1 MSDLQRMYEIVRRP
15 VITEKGTDDTADRN
29 AYHFRVPVDA
39 NKVEIRQAVEGVFQ
53 VKVVRVN
60 TSRVRG
66 KSRRRGWVAGAA
78 SDWKKARVVLRE
90 GDTIEI
96 L

>member
-1 MSDLQRMYEIVRRP
+1 MSGLDRSYRILRKP
-15 VITEKGTDDTADRN
+15 VITEKATDDATLRN

-39 NKVEIRQAVEGVFQ
+39 NKVEIRQAVEQVFG

-60 TSRVRG
+60 TSRVLGRW
-66 KSRRRGWVAGAA
+66 RRVRFAAGRTP
-78 SDWKKARVVLRE
+78 DWKKARVTLAE
-90 GDTIEI
+90 GHSIDI